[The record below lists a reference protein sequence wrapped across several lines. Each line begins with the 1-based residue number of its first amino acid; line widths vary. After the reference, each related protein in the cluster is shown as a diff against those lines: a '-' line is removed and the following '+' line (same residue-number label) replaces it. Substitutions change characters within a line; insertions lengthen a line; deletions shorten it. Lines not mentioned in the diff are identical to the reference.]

1 LKNGKEN
8 AQSSVF
14 CHKSAPAQKDCNTK
28 VESLRSAVYVEGV
41 GIGTNKYEV

>member
-1 LKNGKEN
+1 LRNGKEN

-14 CHKSAPAQKDCNTK
+14 CHKGTSAQKDCNTK
-28 VESLRSAVYVEGV
+28 VKSLSSAVYVEGV